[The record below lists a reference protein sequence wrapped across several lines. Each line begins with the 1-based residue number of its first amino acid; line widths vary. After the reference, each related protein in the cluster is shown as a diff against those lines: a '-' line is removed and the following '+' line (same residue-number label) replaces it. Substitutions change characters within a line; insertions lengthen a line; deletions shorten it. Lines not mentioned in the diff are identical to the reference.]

1 MNTTNKEIKEKDER
15 LLSFKQEVEGLRNI
29 SDAEEYAK
37 QLAHLFLENGL
48 SLKTILLMA
57 IDFGQHHPNWISV
70 EDELPEKD
78 NEFEDYSKLVVV
90 TDGKDFYKGMYNYG
104 WECWVTHDLW
114 PIKDATYWM
123 EVQLPKPPRKEDKK

>member
-1 MNTTNKEIKEKDER
+1 MNTTNKEIKEKEER
-15 LLSFKQEVEGLRNI
+15 LLSFKQEVEGLRDI

-37 QLAHLFLENGL
+37 QLAHLFLGNGL
-48 SLKTILLMA
+48 SLQTILLMA
-57 IDFGQHHPNWISV
+57 IDFGQQYPNWISV

-104 WECWVTHDLW
+104 GACWLTHDLW
-114 PIKDATYWM
+114 PIEDATHWM
-123 EVQLPKPPRKEDKK
+123 EVQLPQPPRKEE